1 VSREAWA
8 VSATPRP
15 ALEADVRSL
24 LFTGKN
30 TKAPYYARNFLRLA
44 VPRSLCRRRLA
55 ATLATLD
62 TRPDRDAIRARVD
75 YYNRLE
81 GVVPLPESAPR
92 IGDLRL
98 GRKLTVYFFDAYE
111 YLRWFDPALRWHHVF
126 GDVIHVPPQ
135 PAIVKSRPIQG
146 DNRNSVLLNLEKV
159 RHFIFLDD
167 KIPFARKRDQAI
179 FRGSIR
185 GKPHR
190 RRFLEMYHGHP
201 LCDARSVKDAGEE
214 MPPEWRGTPLTLHEH
229 LRSKFIVSLEGNDVA
244 SNLKWVMSSNS
255 LAVMPRP
262 KYETWFME
270 GTLVPDHHYVE
281 IRPDYA
287 DLEEKLT
294 HYIAHP
300 AEAERIARNAHEHIR
315 QFRDPA
321 RETLLSLLVLEK
333 YFRCT
338 GQPGPRRS

>member
-1 VSREAWA
+1 MRA
-8 VSATPRP
+8 
-15 ALEADVRSL
+15 L

-30 TKAPYYARNFLRLA
+30 TKTPYYARNFLRLA
-44 VPRSLCRRRLA
+44 VPRSLYRRRLA
-55 ATLATLD
+55 ATLERLD
-62 TRPDRDAIRARVD
+62 DHPDRDAILARVD

-81 GVVPLPESAPR
+81 GVAPLPDSAPR

-98 GRKLTVYFFDAYE
+98 GRRMTVYFFDAHE
-111 YLRWFDPALRWHHVF
+111 FLRWFDPDLRWNHVF
-126 GDVIHVPPQ
+126 GDVIHVPPA
-135 PAIVKSRPIQG
+135 PAIVKSRPVHG
-146 DNRNSVLLNLEKV
+146 ENRNSVLLNLEKV

-167 KIPFARKRDQAI
+167 RLPFAEKLDRAI

-185 GKPHR
+185 HKPHR
-190 RRFLEMYHGHP
+190 RQFMEMYHGHP
-201 LCDARSVKDAGEE
+201 LCDARSVKDDGEE
-214 MPPEWRGTPLTLHEH
+214 MPADWRGSPLTLYEH
-229 LRSKFIVSLEGNDVA
+229 LRYKFVVSLEGNDVA

-270 GTLVPDHHYVE
+270 GTLRPDHHYVE

-294 HYIAHP
+294 HFMTRP
-300 AEAERIARNAHEHIR
+300 DEAERISRNAHEHIR

-321 RETLLSLLVLEK
+321 REALVSLLVLRK
-333 YFRCT
+333 YFRAT
-338 GQPGPRRS
+338 GQRVP